1 MPNNGT
7 QTQMAALPVVSN
19 GKGDIRILMITSRD
33 TGRWVLP
40 KGWPM
45 KGKNLR
51 QAAEQEALEE
61 AGVIGDLSKKPI
73 GVYHYLK
80 RIENGADIP
89 CEVVLYPMKVTKLLR
104 NWQERGERKRKWF
117 SVKGAAKRVLEPDLS
132 DLLLK
137 IKDDPKALGF

>member
-1 MPNNGT
+1 MPNNGA

-19 GKGDIRILMITSRD
+19 GKGHIRILMITSRD

-61 AGVIGDLSKKPI
+61 AGVLGNLSKKPI

-89 CEVVLYPMKVTKLLR
+89 CEVILYPMRVTKLLR
-104 NWQERGERKRKWF
+104 KWQERGERKRKWF
-117 SVKGAAKRVLEPDLS
+117 SVKGAAKRVLEPELS

-137 IKDDPKALGF
+137 IRNDPKALGF

>member
-1 MPNNGT
+1 MPRGT
-7 QTQMAALPVVSN
+7 QTQMAALPLRQSES
-19 GKGDIRILMITSRD
+19 GDWRILMITSRD

-61 AGVIGDLSKKPI
+61 AGVIGQISKNPI

-80 RIENGADIP
+80 RIEDGADIP
-89 CEVVLYPMKVTKLLR
+89 CEVVLYPMRVTKLLR
-104 NWQERGERKRKWF
+104 RWPERNERKRKWF
-117 SVKGAAKRVLEPDLS
+117 SAKGAAKRVMEEDLK
-132 DLLLK
+132 DLLVS
-137 IKDDPKALGF
+137 IKQNPKKLGL

>member
-80 RIENGADIP
+80 RIENGEDIP

-104 NWQERGERKRKWF
+104 KWQERGERKRKWF

>member
-1 MPNNGT
+1 MPRGT
-7 QTQMAALPVVSN
+7 QTQMAALPLRQSDS
-19 GKGDIRILMITSRD
+19 GDWRILMITSRD

-61 AGVIGDLSKKPI
+61 AGVIGRISKNPI

-80 RIENGADIP
+80 RIEDGADIP
-89 CEVVLYPMKVTKLLR
+89 CEVVLYPMRVTKLLR
-104 NWQERGERKRKWF
+104 RWPERNERKRKWF
-117 SVKGAAKRVLEPDLS
+117 SAKGAAKRVMEEDLK
-132 DLLLK
+132 DLLVS
-137 IKDDPKALGF
+137 IKQNPKKLGL

>member
-1 MPNNGT
+1 MPDGT
-7 QTQMAALPVVSN
+7 QTQMAALPVRLSD
-19 GKGDIRILMITSRD
+19 GGDWRILMITSRD

-61 AGVIGDLSKKPI
+61 AGVLGKISKEPI

-80 RIENGADIP
+80 RMEGVADIP
-89 CEVVLYPMKVTKLLR
+89 CVVVLYPMKVTKLLR
-104 NWQERGERKRKWF
+104 RWPERNERKRKWF
-117 SVKGAAKRVLEPDLS
+117 SAKGAAKRVMEEDLKE
-132 DLLLK
+132 LLVSVSEN
-137 IKDDPKALGF
+137 PKKLSF

>member
-1 MPNNGT
+1 MPETT
-7 QTQMAALPVVSN
+7 QTQMAALPVRMTE
-19 GKGDIRILMITSRD
+19 KGDLRILMITSRD

-61 AGVIGDLSKKPI
+61 AGVLGRVSKQPF

-80 RIENGADIP
+80 RIEDGVDIP
-89 CEVVLYPMKVTKLLR
+89 CEVVLFPMKVTKLLR
-104 NWQERGERKRKWF
+104 HWPEREERKRKWF
-117 SVKGAAKRVLEPDLS
+117 SAKGAAKRVMEPDLK
-132 DLLLK
+132 DLLGK
-137 IKDDPKALGF
+137 IRLNPKKLGL

>member
-1 MPNNGT
+1 MPRGT
-7 QTQMAALPVVSN
+7 QTQMAALPLRQSES
-19 GKGDIRILMITSRD
+19 GDWRILMITSRD

-61 AGVIGDLSKKPI
+61 AGVIGQISKNPI

-80 RIENGADIP
+80 RIEDGADIP
-89 CEVVLYPMKVTKLLR
+89 CEVVLYPMRVTKLLR
-104 NWQERGERKRKWF
+104 RWPERNERKRKWF
-117 SVKGAAKRVLEPDLS
+117 SAKGAAKRVIEEDLK
-132 DLLLK
+132 DLLVS
-137 IKDDPKALGF
+137 IKQNPKKLGL

>member
-1 MPNNGT
+1 MPEAT
-7 QTQMAALPVVSN
+7 QTQMAALPVRITD
-19 GKGDIRILMITSRD
+19 KGDLRILMITSRD

-45 KGKNLR
+45 KGKNLH

-61 AGVIGDLSKKPI
+61 AGVIGRISKQPF

-80 RIENGADIP
+80 RIEDGADIP

-104 NWQERGERKRKWF
+104 RWPERDERRRKWF
-117 SVKGAAKRVLEPDLS
+117 SAKGAAKRVMEPDLK
-132 DLLLK
+132 DLLGE
-137 IKDDPKALGF
+137 IRQNPKKLGL

>member
-1 MPNNGT
+1 MPRGT
-7 QTQMAALPVVSN
+7 QTQMAALPLRQSES
-19 GKGDIRILMITSRD
+19 GDWRILMITSRD

-61 AGVIGDLSKKPI
+61 AGVIGQISKNPI

-80 RIENGADIP
+80 RIEDGADIP
-89 CEVVLYPMKVTKLLR
+89 CEVVLYPMRVTKLLR
-104 NWQERGERKRKWF
+104 RWPERNERKRKWF
-117 SVKGAAKRVLEPDLS
+117 SAKGAAKRVLEEDLK
-132 DLLLK
+132 DLLVS
-137 IKDDPKALGF
+137 IKQNPKKLGL

>member
-7 QTQMAALPVVSN
+7 QTQMAALPVISK

-61 AGVIGDLSKKPI
+61 AGVLGNLSKKPI

-80 RIENGADIP
+80 RIEGGADIP
-89 CEVVLYPMKVTKLLR
+89 CEVILYPMRVTKLLR

-117 SVKGAAKRVLEPDLS
+117 SAKGAAKRVLEPDLS

-137 IKDDPKALGF
+137 IKDDPAALGF

>member
-1 MPNNGT
+1 MPEAT
-7 QTQMAALPVVSN
+7 QTQMAALPVRITD
-19 GKGDIRILMITSRD
+19 KGDLRILMITSRD

-45 KGKNLR
+45 KGKNLH

-61 AGVIGDLSKKPI
+61 AGVVGRISKQPF

-80 RIENGADIP
+80 RIEDGADIP

-104 NWQERGERKRKWF
+104 RWPERDERRRKWF
-117 SVKGAAKRVLEPDLS
+117 SAKGAAKRVMEPDLK
-132 DLLLK
+132 DLLGE
-137 IKDDPKALGF
+137 IRQNPKKLGL

>member
-1 MPNNGT
+1 MPRGT
-7 QTQMAALPVVSN
+7 QTQMAALPLRQSDR
-19 GKGDIRILMITSRD
+19 GDWRILMITSRD

-61 AGVIGDLSKKPI
+61 AGVIGQISKNPI

-80 RIENGADIP
+80 RIEDGADIP
-89 CEVVLYPMKVTKLLR
+89 CEVVLYPMRVTKLLR
-104 NWQERGERKRKWF
+104 RWPERNERKRKWF
-117 SVKGAAKRVLEPDLS
+117 SAKGAAKRVMEEDLK
-132 DLLLK
+132 DLLVS
-137 IKDDPKALGF
+137 IKQNPKKLGL

>member
-1 MPNNGT
+1 MPRGT
-7 QTQMAALPVVSN
+7 QTQMAALPLRQSDS
-19 GKGDIRILMITSRD
+19 GDWRILMITSRD

-61 AGVIGDLSKKPI
+61 AGVIGQISKNPI

-80 RIENGADIP
+80 RIEDGADIP
-89 CEVVLYPMKVTKLLR
+89 CEVVLYPMRVTKLLR
-104 NWQERGERKRKWF
+104 RWPERNERKRKWF
-117 SVKGAAKRVLEPDLS
+117 SAKGAAKRVIEEDLK
-132 DLLLK
+132 DLLVS
-137 IKDDPKALGF
+137 IKQNPKKLGL

>member
-1 MPNNGT
+1 MPRGT
-7 QTQMAALPVVSN
+7 QTQMAALPLRQSDS
-19 GKGDIRILMITSRD
+19 GDWRILMITSRD

-61 AGVIGDLSKKPI
+61 AGVIGRISKNPM

-80 RIENGADIP
+80 RIEDGADIP
-89 CEVVLYPMKVTKLLR
+89 CEVVLYPMRVTKLLR
-104 NWQERGERKRKWF
+104 RWPERNERKRKWF
-117 SVKGAAKRVLEPDLS
+117 SAKGAAKRVMEEDLK
-132 DLLLK
+132 DLLVS
-137 IKDDPKALGF
+137 IKQNPKKLGL

>member
-1 MPNNGT
+1 MPRGT
-7 QTQMAALPVVSN
+7 QTQMAALPLRQSDS
-19 GKGDIRILMITSRD
+19 GDWRILMITSRD

-61 AGVIGDLSKKPI
+61 AGVIGQISKNPI

-80 RIENGADIP
+80 RIEDGADIP
-89 CEVVLYPMKVTKLLR
+89 CEVVLYPMRVTKLLR
-104 NWQERGERKRKWF
+104 RWPERNERKRKWF
-117 SVKGAAKRVLEPDLS
+117 SAKGAAKRVMEDDLK
-132 DLLLK
+132 DLLVS
-137 IKDDPKALGF
+137 IKQNPKKLGL

>member
-1 MPNNGT
+1 MPRGT
-7 QTQMAALPVVSN
+7 QTQMAALPLRQSDS
-19 GKGDIRILMITSRD
+19 GDWRILMITSRD

-61 AGVIGDLSKKPI
+61 AGVIGQISKNPI

-80 RIENGADIP
+80 RIEDGADIP
-89 CEVVLYPMKVTKLLR
+89 CEVVLYPMRVTKLLR
-104 NWQERGERKRKWF
+104 RWPERNERKRKWF
-117 SVKGAAKRVLEPDLS
+117 SAKGAAKRVMEEDLK
-132 DLLLK
+132 DLLVS
-137 IKDDPKALGF
+137 IKQNPKKLGL